1 MIRDAAIMRRR
12 WVKVVPHVV
21 DTLPIASA
29 IALASMLRLYP
40 LVHSWLTARVIALV
54 IYITLGM
61 VALRHGP
68 TKGIRIAAWIGAQA
82 VFSTWLP

>member
-29 IALASMLRLYP
+29 IALAAMLRL
-40 LVHSWLTARVIALV
+40 
-54 IYITLGM
+54 
-61 VALRHGP
+61 
-68 TKGIRIAAWIGAQA
+68 
-82 VFSTWLP
+82 